1 MSLQTRIRRLRAI
14 AICAS
19 WAVWLLA
26 LGVALLTRL
35 PQGYVL
41 GIALL
46 GFAPYLIAL
55 NLIEPWLIRRAAAKG
70 LDTRLD

>member
-1 MSLQTRIRRLRAI
+1 MSLQARIRRLRAI

-35 PQGYVL
+35 SQGYVL

-55 NLIEPWLIRRAAAKG
+55 NLIEPWLSRRAAAEG
-70 LDTRLD
+70 LDTRLE